1 MKLTLKQATLLLD
14 MFNASLSRAADSGI
28 PIGKEY
34 YEDIDKIKEKLYEEI
49 NKLNRRNNH

>member
-1 MKLTLKQATLLLD
+1 MKLTLNQVTLLLN

-49 NKLNRRNNH
+49 NKLNRRNNR

>member
-1 MKLTLKQATLLLD
+1 MKLTLNQATLLLD

-49 NKLNRRNNH
+49 NKLNRRNNR

>member
-1 MKLTLKQATLLLD
+1 MKLTLNQATLLLD
-14 MFNASLSRAADSGI
+14 MFNASIMRAADSGI

-49 NKLNRRNNH
+49 NKLNRRNNR